1 MGRKITWESNRELN
15 KYDYDIIQ
23 YYKNL
28 VERWNILSPYI
39 KEPTDGRTNEYKAY
53 DGFYNELIYM
63 WDMIIQT
70 QQQYETQI
78 KNLEAELSK
87 WTDQQKGRKPI
98 LTDEQKQQIIN
109 WKDASISNREIA
121 KRLRISEGTIRN
133 FLKAL
138 PEESK
143 P

>member
-1 MGRKITWESNRELN
+1 LGRKITWESNRELN